1 MFLVINKNLSKLF
14 SKKQNKQKKDKTEL
28 NSKSSRPQKKAKK
41 SKSACTQMVKMKND
55 ADIDL
60 LLIAIVKIS

>member
-1 MFLVINKNLSKLF
+1 LPNESFHRVQGQPLMFLVINKNLSKLF

-41 SKSACTQMVKMKND
+41 KQVSMYSNGKDEK
-55 ADIDL
+55 
-60 LLIAIVKIS
+60 